1 MILKNINVLS
11 EFGYLK
17 KDIEFNKEIIDIKD
31 SILKEGIDY
40 SNYLL
45 IPGLFDIHTHGA
57 NGYDFNSAKTKEEM
71 QIILDFYVSHGVTSV
86 LPTLLTDTDE
96 VYFNKLEMIYELSK
110 TNPIIK
116 GIHIEGP
123 FLSKEFK
130 GAQPESCLKP
140 LDINLFN
147 KYQEKAHGLIK
158 YITISPELNN
168 VEEFVKELVKEGVTV
183 SLGHS
188 GASFDQ
194 ASNAINAGSTSF
206 THVMNAMAPI
216 HQHKP
221 SILAAAWYY
230 DSCFNEVIMD
240 GIHVHKEMVKLMY
253 KIKGEDKIIGIT
265 DSLMAAGLPDGNYF
279 IGFTPIYVKNNDCK
293 IVGSDVRAGSC
304 LNAFQG
310 FKNAKEFLGIDD
322 YKASKIWS
330 LNPSKLLKLDNK
342 IGSIEIGKNAD
353 FIVLNKNYEIE
364 EVYINGELKYKKGE
378 NK

>member
-1 MILKNINVLS
+1 MILKNINILS
-11 EFGYLK
+11 KNGYQK
-17 KDIEFNKEIIDIKD
+17 KDIEFDNKIIDIKD
-31 SILKEGIDY
+31 SINKEGKDY

-45 IPGLFDIHTHGA
+45 IPGFFDIHTHGA
-57 NGYDFNSAKTKEEM
+57 NGYDFNSAKTLEEM
-71 QIILDFYVSHGVTSV
+71 QIILDFYISHGLTSV

-123 FLSKEFK
+123 FLSKEYK

-158 YITISPELNN
+158 YITISPELDN
-168 VEEFVKELVKEGVTV
+168 VETFVKELVNQGVVV

-188 GASFDQ
+188 GATFDE
-194 ASNAINAGSTSF
+194 ATKAVNSGSTSF

-230 DSCFNEVIMD
+230 DNCYNEVIMD

-253 KIKGEDKIIGIT
+253 KIKGEDKIIGIS

-279 IGFTPIYVKNNDCK
+279 IGFTPIYVKNHDCK

-304 LNAFQG
+304 LNAFDG
-310 FKNAKEFLGIDD
+310 FKNAKEFLDIND
-322 YKASKIWS
+322 YLASKIWS
-330 LNPSKLLKLDNK
+330 LNPSRLLKMDDK
-342 IGSIEIGKNAD
+342 IGSIEKGKNAD

-364 EVYINGELKYKKGE
+364 ETYINGKLFYKKGE

>member
-1 MILKNINVLS
+1 MILKNINILT
-11 EFGYLK
+11 ENGYK
-17 KDIEFNKEIIDIKD
+17 KGDIEFKNKIINIFD
-31 SILKEGIDY
+31 SNSKEGIDY
-40 SNYLL
+40 NDKLL

-57 NGYDFNSAKTKEEM
+57 NGYDFNNAKSLKEM
-71 QIILDFYVSHGVTSV
+71 QVILDYYISCGVTSV
-86 LPTLLTDTDE
+86 LPTLLTDSDE
-96 VYFNKLEMIYELSK
+96 VYFNQLEMIYELSK

-158 YITISPELNN
+158 YITISPELDN
-168 VEEFVKELVKEGVTV
+168 VEEFVKELVKKGVVV

-188 GASFDQ
+188 GATFDE
-194 ASNAINAGSTSF
+194 ASNAIKAGSTSF

-230 DSCFNEVIMD
+230 DNAYNEVIMD

-253 KIKGEDKIIGIT
+253 KIKGEDKIVGIT
-265 DSLMAAGLPDGNYF
+265 DSLMAAGLKDGDYF
-279 IGFTPIYVKNNDCK
+279 IGFTPIYVKNHDCK
-293 IVGSDVRAGSC
+293 IKGSDVRAGSC
-304 LNAFQG
+304 LNAFSG
-310 FKNAKEFLGIDD
+310 FKNSKEFLDIDD
-322 YKASKIWS
+322 LKASKIWS
-330 LNPSKLLKLDNK
+330 LNPSKLLKLDNV
-342 IGSIEIGKNAD
+342 IGSIKVGKNAD

-364 EVYINGELKYKKGE
+364 ETYIDGKLEYKKE
-378 NK
+378 K